1 MDTWFWNV
9 PTLRYLDF
17 SENSLSGPF
26 PESLGNMTRLRE
38 LYLYGNNMVGMIPGT
53 LQRLCRLQVV
63 DVSMNHING
72 DMSEFMDRLPRCVLS
87 RVLRVLHL
95 AATNMS
101 GELPRWI
108 GDMSELTSLDLSY
121 NNLPGGLPPT
131 IGRLS
136 KLTTLLLVRN
146 NLTGRLTEKHFSNMV
161 SLELIDLSQNSMS
174 MEVRPSWRPPCK
186 LLYAYLADVQMGPLF
201 PAWIKHQ
208 PDITHLDI
216 SHAGIM
222 DTLPHWFWK
231 FFSHAVYLNI
241 TMNQISGRL
250 PSSLRFMTSIQA
262 ICLGSNNLTG
272 SIPLL
277 PEHLRVMDLSS
288 NSLSGSIPSEF
299 NGPDLAQLDV
309 SYNRINGTV
318 PASLFQFP
326 SLMHLDL
333 SNNNLTGDLPHYRN
347 ISSNDPG
354 IITLILYNNN
364 LSGEF
369 PVLLKHCHAMTF
381 LDLSHNMFYGIL
393 PEWIGRKLS
402 SLTHLRLRSNMFSG
416 NIPTQL
422 PQLGNLQLLDLS
434 SNRISGCIPRSL
446 GNMIGMTKE
455 HTPRVLDTLILYVTS
470 GSGGVRDGLR
480 IVQKSYLHI
489 ITKGQDRL
497 YTSGVIYMVSLD
509 LSDNILS
516 GEIPEEMS
524 YQSGLVNLNLSR
536 NQLTGTIP
544 QNISDLQKLESLDLS
559 MNELSGEI
567 PSSLSDLTSLG
578 YLNLSYNNLSG
589 RIPSGKQLQVLA
601 NPAYIYIGN
610 AGLCGPPLSKNCSSG
625 DDSNNSHAPRH
636 GDKDLFEMFFYLGL
650 AVGFVVGLWLVF
662 CSLLFLKTWRV
673 AYFRAIDKGY
683 DVLYVFIAV
692 RFQNHKEKITSCNST
707 D

>member
-216 SHAGIM
+216 SHADQWQAAI
-222 DTLPHWFWK
+222 
-231 FFSHAVYLNI
+231 FSEIH
-241 TMNQISGRL
+241 
-250 PSSLRFMTSIQA
+250 
-262 ICLGSNNLTG
+262 
-272 SIPLL
+272 
-277 PEHLRVMDLSS
+277 D
-288 NSLSGSIPSEF
+288 
-299 NGPDLAQLDV
+299 
-309 SYNRINGTV
+309 
-318 PASLFQFP
+318 
-326 SLMHLDL
+326 
-333 SNNNLTGDLPHYRN
+333 
-347 ISSNDPG
+347 
-354 IITLILYNNN
+354 
-364 LSGEF
+364 
-369 PVLLKHCHAMTF
+369 
-381 LDLSHNMFYGIL
+381 
-393 PEWIGRKLS
+393 
-402 SLTHLRLRSNMFSG
+402 
-416 NIPTQL
+416 
-422 PQLGNLQLLDLS
+422 
-434 SNRISGCIPRSL
+434 
-446 GNMIGMTKE
+446 
-455 HTPRVLDTLILYVTS
+455 
-470 GSGGVRDGLR
+470 
-480 IVQKSYLHI
+480 
-489 ITKGQDRL
+489 L
-497 YTSGVIYMVSLD
+497 YTSD
-509 LSDNILS
+509 LSRIQQSHRLHPGAVEFGTDFALFRKAIFTSSRKGKIVSTPAELS
-516 GEIPEEMS
+516 TW
-524 YQSGLVNLNLSR
+524 

-610 AGLCGPPLSKNCSSG
+610 AGAIPPSLSNLISMDYLNFSYNNLSGRIPSGDQLEVLANPAYIYICNVGLCGPPLSKKCSSA
-625 DDSNNSHAPRH
+625 DDANSSSQTLLHEERFIQ
-636 GDKDLFEMFFYLGL
+636 DNKDRRVC
-650 AVGFVVGLWLVF
+650 VGTMAGVLLLVD
-662 CSLLFLKTWRV
+662 SKTWRS
-673 AYFRAIDKGY
+673 AYFRTIDKAY
-683 DVLYVFIAV
+683 DVLNVFVAIRLAKHDK
-692 RFQNHKEKITSCNST
+692 NNN
-707 D
+707 